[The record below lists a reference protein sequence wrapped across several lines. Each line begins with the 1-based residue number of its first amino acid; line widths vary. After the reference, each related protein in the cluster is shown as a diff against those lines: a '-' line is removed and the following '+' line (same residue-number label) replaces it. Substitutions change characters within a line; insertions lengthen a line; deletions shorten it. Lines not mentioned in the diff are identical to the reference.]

1 MSPKNLEAWADL
13 DRQNQA
19 RITELE
25 AKNARLMDELG
36 ELQQTFDLRWKADQ
50 RAIKRWQAATG
61 KGETWPDHA
70 DLCVWLLEHI
80 DRAEALSRT
89 GAVKLDVDVLAQEI
103 RRVDGNHDLGAGA
116 LAEALMPFL
125 SALEPAAPEGQQGE
139 CPDCGSPLNEDGECL
154 RDLAEQEADDRAEA
168 EYHASLREQD
178 APEGQQPVA
187 VEALAEFLCSEF
199 DFDLD
204 PITGASWPEH
214 ENDDGYRGGRSFV
227 RLQPSDVQARAR
239 ENAAR
244 ILTFLKQ
251 QTTRPPEQA
260 VTEAGI
266 EAAARLI
273 TKWLGFA
280 WDGLHDGCVTDK
292 GFKVFTHGQFG
303 WHFQGHKGDMV
314 DLARVA
320 LKAAMEAGHEQG
332 G

>member
-1 MSPKNLEAWADL
+1 MDVVDQIEAIL
-13 DRQNQA
+13 DRATQDFDGRDEIMRRA
-19 RITELE
+19 ADEIV
-25 AKNARLMDELG
+25 RL
-36 ELQQTFDLRWKADQ
+36 
-50 RAIKRWQAATG
+50 RA
-61 KGETWPDHA
+61 
-70 DLCVWLLEHI
+70 
-80 DRAEALSRT
+80 AESLSRT
-89 GAVKLDVDVLAQEI
+89 GAVKVKALEWSDHPAGGEQA
-103 RRVDGNHDLGAGA
+103 LGAGLGLYRVHA
-116 LAEALMPFL
+116 NGDDWYLVPDHMGTGSKAAAQADYERRIL
-125 SALEPAAPEGQQGE
+125 SSLEPAAPEGQQGE